1 VTPPLLEP
9 TSPARSGQARA
20 SGRVGAAAASAF
32 LAACAG
38 GDAGLPAAF
47 ERPETARHQ
56 PSLLGLPEG
65 GTVSPGPLPRAQVQ
79 GSDPAPPAPTADE
92 CFDWAQQTFPD
103 LFPGRPASQV
113 AGPYVFR
120 HYPGSGQYLGV
131 AGADVYVLGPLTGNA
146 LVRVGSLSEFAPY
159 VMPAVAAR
167 SDGEAAR
174 FLLQAQF
181 SASKPEIAAVRAT
194 RYAGWL
200 DEQLA
205 MPLQGASR
213 VQWMIDNGYAVEA
226 NLNNFAG
233 ADAAIWRKLIASP
246 DGLRQRMTLALSE
259 ILVVSMNGLPIGWRN
274 LAIAHY
280 VDLLE
285 KHAFGNFRDLLH
297 DVTLSAAMGTY
308 LNMNGNRKEDALT
321 GRVPDE
327 NYAREVMQLFTIGL
341 LRLNPDGTVKTS
353 AGKPLETYTQTD
365 ITQLARVFTGWVHD
379 RAAGVTIAADPGYVT
394 RPMRNNATQ
403 HQPGDK
409 TVLGVAIA
417 GWASPAQALGQALD
431 ILFSH
436 PNVGPYIGRQL
447 IQRFTMSHPS
457 PAYVA
462 RVAAAFDDNGSGVRG
477 DLKAVLRAVL
487 LDTEARVVTANPG
500 GGRLREP
507 IQRLVQWARTFGA
520 VSTSGR
526 WAIGDLSDPATRLG
540 QSPLRS
546 PSVFNFF
553 RPGYVPPGNELAA
566 NGITAPE
573 FQLVNESTVAGYLN
587 FMQGVVANGLASGDI
602 APDYS
607 AELALAGDAG
617 ALMQHLNLR
626 LAGNGLP
633 ESTVSALASAV
644 GSIAA
649 TTEANRLSRVRAA
662 VLLVMAAP
670 GYLVQR

>member
-1 VTPPLLEP
+1 MTLPLLEP
-9 TSPARSGQARA
+9 MSPARPEQARA
-20 SGRVGAAAASAF
+20 SGGVGAAAASML

-38 GDAGLPAAF
+38 DDAGLPAAF
-47 ERPETARHQ
+47 DHPETARQQ
-56 PSLLGLPEG
+56 PSLLGLS
-65 GTVSPGPLPRAQVQ
+65 GTAGASPGPSARAQVQ
-79 GSDPAPPAPTADE
+79 SAAPAAPAPTADE
-92 CFDWAQQTFPD
+92 FFDWAQQTFAD
-103 LFPGRPASQV
+103 LFPGRPATQV
-113 AGPYVFR
+113 SGPYLYR
-120 HYPGSGQYLGV
+120 HYTGSGHYLAV

-146 LVRVGSLSEFAPY
+146 LVRVGALSDFAPQ
-159 VMPAVAAR
+159 VLPVVAAA
-167 SDGEAAR
+167 SDAEAAR

-181 SASKPEIAAVRAT
+181 SASQAEIAAVRAR

-205 MPLQGASR
+205 MPQQGASR
-213 VQWMIDNGYAVEA
+213 VQWMIDNGHAVEA
-226 NLNNFAG
+226 NVNSFAG

-246 DGLRQRMTLALSE
+246 DAVRQRMTLALSE
-259 ILVVSMNGLPIGWRN
+259 ILVVSMTGLPIGWRN

-285 KHAFGNFRDLLH
+285 RHAFGNFRDLLQ

-308 LNMNGNRKEDALT
+308 LNMHGNRKEDTRT

-341 LRLNPDGTVKTS
+341 LQLNPDGTVKTS
-353 AGKPLETYTQTD
+353 AGRPLETYTQSD
-365 ITQLARVFTGWVHD
+365 ISQLARVFTGWVHD
-379 RAAGVTIAADPGYVT
+379 RTAGTAIAADSGYVT
-394 RPMRNNATQ
+394 RPMRNDGTQ
-403 HQPGDK
+403 YQPGDK
-409 TVLGVAIA
+409 TVLGATISGSA
-417 GWASPAQALGQALD
+417 TPAQALGRALD
-431 ILFSH
+431 ILFNH

-462 RVAAAFDDNGSGVRG
+462 RVATAFDNNGSGVRG

-487 LDTEARVVTANPG
+487 LDTEARAASGGPG
-500 GGRLREP
+500 SGRLREP
-507 IQRLVQWARTFGA
+507 IQRLIQWARTFNA

-526 WAIGDLSDPATRLG
+526 WAIGDLSDPGTRLG

-553 RPGYVPPGNELAA
+553 RPGYVPPGGELAA

-587 FMQGVVANGLASGDI
+587 FMQGAVTNGLASGDI
-602 APDYS
+602 VPDY
-607 AELALAGDAG
+607 AAALALAGDAT
-617 ALMQHLNLR
+617 ALVRHLNLR
-626 LAGNGLP
+626 LAGNGLA
-633 ESTVSALASAV
+633 ESTASTLASAV

-649 TTEANRLSRVRAA
+649 TSDANRLSRVRAA

-670 GYLVQR
+670 EYLVQR